1 MTRLKLDAMPG
12 CDTSKTCWR
21 DATGSIWEEMI
32 VSMPSRSEIQK
43 GAPLYP
49 KTLAWLALLVIAL
62 QLSGLA
68 SAASYPDRPLQL
80 VVPFPPGGPAGVV
93 ADVIAPELSQR
104 LGQSVNI
111 EHRNGAD
118 GIVGSNFVA
127 QAPPDGYTLL
137 LASSS
142 HVIHPGTYNSLPF
155 DTETAFAPVSLLLTS
170 QYLLAVNPSMP
181 IESVE
186 ELIAYAKSH
195 PGGLTY
201 ASGGLGGPTQ
211 LAFELF
217 RLTAGISVS
226 HASYDGGA
234 AALLA
239 VVNGEAQVMMAPILA
254 AMPMVADGRLRALAV
269 SGRHPAP
276 AAPQLPTIA
285 ATLPGFSAVSWF
297 GVMAPAGTP
306 SAVITRLN
314 QELDRIVH
322 EPETEKRFAAIGGEA
337 VGGPPST
344 LASLIREEIPR
355 WRRVA
360 REAGIHIE

>member
-1 MTRLKLDAMPG
+1 MSALLR
-12 CDTSKTCWR
+12 
-21 DATGSIWEEMI
+21 
-32 VSMPSRSEIQK
+32 
-43 GAPLYP
+43 P
-49 KTLAWLALLVIAL
+49 KTLSLLFLLLIAL
-62 QLSGLA
+62 QLPSVA
-68 SAASYPDRPLQL
+68 NAESYPDRPILL

-93 ADVIAPELSQR
+93 ADVIAPELGQR
-104 LGQSVNI
+104 LGQSVTI
-111 EHRNGAD
+111 EHRSGAD

-127 QAPPDGYTLL
+127 QAPADGYTLL
-137 LASSS
+137 LVSSS

-155 DTETAFAPVSLLLTS
+155 DTETAFAPVSLLVTT
-170 QYLLAVNPSMP
+170 QYVLAVNPSLP
-181 IESVE
+181 IDSVE

-217 RLTAGISVS
+217 RLTAGINVR
-226 HASYDGGA
+226 HISYDGGA

-239 VVNGEAQVMMAPILA
+239 VVNGEAQIMMAPILA

-269 SGRHPAP
+269 SGRHTAP
-276 AAPQLPTIA
+276 AAPELPTIA

-297 GVMAPAGTP
+297 GIMAPAGTP

-314 QELDRIVH
+314 RELDRIVH
-322 EPETEKRFAAIGGEA
+322 EPDTEKRFAAIGGEA

-344 LASLIREEIPR
+344 LASLIHEEIPR